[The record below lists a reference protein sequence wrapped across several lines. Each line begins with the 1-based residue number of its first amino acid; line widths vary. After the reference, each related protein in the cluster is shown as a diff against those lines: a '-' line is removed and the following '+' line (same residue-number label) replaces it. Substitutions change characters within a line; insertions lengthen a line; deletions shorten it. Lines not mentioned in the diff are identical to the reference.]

1 MVRMNHLRAEML
13 LLCDHVWDRL
23 GFRKHVL
30 GRKRVEAMTREAIRR
45 WPPNPASSESQNEV
59 QAWVLSQAA
68 PQGGKQT
75 YGFIW
80 MAILS
85 AVVGQI
91 VRLLLEWWLDS
102 DHNRESMR
110 NMRIFREY
118 PE

>member
-30 GRKRVEAMTREAIRR
+30 GRGRVEAMTREAIRR
-45 WPPNPASSESQNEV
+45 WPQHPDSSTAQDEV
-59 QAWVLSQAA
+59 HAWVLSQAA
-68 PQGGKQT
+68 AQSGKQT

-91 VRLLLEWWLDS
+91 IRLLLEWWLES
-102 DHNRESMR
+102 NHNRESMR
-110 NMRIFREY
+110 NMRMLRELS
-118 PE
+118 E